1 MPTIRKAAVIEPG
14 IYQPSGGAPQ
24 VVTLKRMQ
32 GWVDNFK
39 AMKAVKLKPTV
50 PWDHADRNPAK
61 REYWPITEAEAA
73 DAKASTNT
81 GFIDDMEIVNGK
93 LDVVIDVK
101 DSEAFRKLKEGAV
114 ADLSL
119 CFSPNFRDGSGKQW
133 GDSILHAA
141 PCVFPVNH
149 AQGGMV
155 MMSLSA
161 SDRAGG
167 SAGKLFE
174 FAMQMAGEEPGGCD
188 HTTIKA
194 LLESALHLLGGDE
207 EEKDPMDPNKQ
218 NGNPNAKAKDLQND
232 SGGAGSAVVM
242 ALSARLDGI
251 AAENVALKA
260 AVVGSAKALRREQIN
275 DLRASGAMP
284 PVEAD
289 RLLKLLDTVEFALGA
304 DGNPGNA
311 EIDASIRA
319 YLAVA
324 SSYRSAGLPTL
335 MSVALRGAPAGG
347 ADGKPSMAP
356 SMSEFLNKAGRRE
369 NKKRIAL

>member
-14 IYQPSGGAPQ
+14 IYQPSGGAAEIITPQ
-24 VVTLKRMQ
+24 RMKA
-32 GWVDNFK
+32 WVDNFK
-39 AMKAVKLKPTV
+39 SMKAAGLKPTA
-50 PWDHADRNPAK
+50 PWDHAGRNPASK
-61 REYWPITEAEAA
+61 EYWPIYAA
-73 DAKASTNT
+73 DAGDSTAEKNI
-81 GFIDDMEIVNGK
+81 GFIDDLEIVNGK

-119 CFSPNFRDGSGKQW
+119 GLCRNFIDGKGKNW
-133 GDSILHAA
+133 GDSIIHAA

-149 AQGGMV
+149 GQGEMV

-161 SDRAGG
+161 SNRTTDYA
-167 SAGKLFE
+167 SAIE
-174 FAMQMAGEEPGGCD
+174 MAMDAATAPGGCD

-242 ALSARLDGI
+242 ALSTRLDGI

-260 AVVGSAKALRREQIN
+260 AVVGSAKARRREQIN
-275 DLRASGAMP
+275 ALRASGAMP

-289 RLLKLLDTVEFALGA
+289 RLIKLLDTVEFALGA

-319 YLAVA
+319 YEAVA
-324 SSYRSAGLPTL
+324 NSYRSAGLPTL
-335 MSVALRGAPAGG
+335 MSVSLRGAPAGG